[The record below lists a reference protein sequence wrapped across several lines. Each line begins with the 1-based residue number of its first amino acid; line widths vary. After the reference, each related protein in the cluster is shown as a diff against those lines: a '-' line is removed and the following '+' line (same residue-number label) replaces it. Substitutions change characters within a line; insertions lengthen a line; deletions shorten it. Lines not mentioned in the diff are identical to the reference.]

1 MYSTETSSS
10 STHTM
15 AMIALG
21 IRSNCSQQTRIRFR
35 YDLWLPCNK
44 NTITIMVNECK
55 YHHLAIKSCTCCP
68 TGDLMWHAD
77 QLDQVTHLWV
87 IGKELNKQSN
97 RITHRTSR
105 KNVDNNAYDDDD
117 YNHDNDNDSDN
128 DIILIITIIT
138 IIMRM
143 ITIMKMIMM
152 AVMVVVTLFSNI
164 IHEQNTSNTNMT
176 NKAYQGYCKH
186 ILC

>member
-117 YNHDNDNDSDN
+117 DYYHDNDNDSYY

-152 AVMVVVTLFSNI
+152 AVM
-164 IHEQNTSNTNMT
+164 
-176 NKAYQGYCKH
+176 
-186 ILC
+186 